1 MIENLIPVKGQVGLL
16 APVSNFP
23 VFLDN
28 ELPLYIVPR
37 KDAIIIGGTYEAGI
51 TDAVT
56 DAATISRL
64 FENAYKVF
72 PELREQEVIGSWA
85 GIRPYRPLVQGRK
98 RRQNYSQL
106 WPWGKRLYLSMG
118 LCGGSSLAY

>member
-1 MIENLIPVKGQVGLL
+1 MNYKKWILPLLQKEIQSFEEITGADMIINCSALGAQQLCNDKELIPIKGQVGLL

-51 TDAVT
+51 TDT
-56 DAATISRL
+56 SHRC
-64 FENAYKVF
+64 
-72 PELREQEVIGSWA
+72 G
-85 GIRPYRPLVQGRK
+85 
-98 RRQNYSQL
+98 NY
-106 WPWGKRLYLSMG
+106 
-118 LCGGSSLAY
+118 